1 MIENAVIKGAARDE
15 SSSDAEGIR
24 CLSQMGVG
32 GGGNN
37 VWRSGNA
44 AAEFFIWISIL
55 LKY

>member
-24 CLSQMGVG
+24 CLSQMGG
-32 GGGNN
+32 GDN